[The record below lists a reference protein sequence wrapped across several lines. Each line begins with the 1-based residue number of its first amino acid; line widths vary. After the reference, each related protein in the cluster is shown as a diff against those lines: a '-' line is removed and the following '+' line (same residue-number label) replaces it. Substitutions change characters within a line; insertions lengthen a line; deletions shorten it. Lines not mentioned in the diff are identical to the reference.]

1 MMNNLSDDEF
11 CTELW
16 LANPG
21 PDVRRLLTMV
31 KELVEWKCIFKLK
44 GPEEVEDTIRNQDS
58 EIEVLHDDNAELQR
72 QIDELK
78 SRTVYDMLK
87 GLSDEM
93 TRQRAEVRDAR
104 ERVWEA
110 NKSEEQMR
118 QKLDMW
124 AILNR

>member
-31 KELVEWKCIFKLK
+31 KELLECKCIFKLK
-44 GPEEVEDTIRNQDS
+44 GPEDVEDTIRNQDS
-58 EIEVLHDDNAELQR
+58 EIEVLQEDNAELQR

>member
-16 LANPG
+16 LSNPG
-21 PDVRRLLTMV
+21 PDVKRLLTMV
-31 KELVEWKCIFKLK
+31 KELVEWKSIFKLD
-44 GPEEVEDTIRNQDS
+44 GPEDVEDMIRNHTN
-58 EIEVLHDDNAELQR
+58 EIEVLQDENAQLQR
-72 QIDELK
+72 KVDELK
-78 SRTVYDMLK
+78 SRTVYDMLR
-87 GLSDEM
+87 GLADEM
-93 TRQRAEVRDAR
+93 TRQKAEVRDAR